1 MVVGSI
7 ELSEPAS
14 QSVGRKAMY
23 LQMLTRRSGATKVAT
38 SIATRTEIDM
48 QSEIKRWGNSAAVR
62 LSSKILAQARLSVSS
77 PIRIE
82 VEEGKIVIEAVETAS
97 RKVNLPFS
105 EADLLKGLDARGA
118 HADELAQ
125 PSATELGG

>member
-1 MVVGSI
+1 
-7 ELSEPAS
+7 
-14 QSVGRKAMY
+14 
-23 LQMLTRRSGATKVAT
+23 
-38 SIATRTEIDM
+38 M

-77 PIRIE
+77 LISIE
-82 VEEGKIVIEAVETAS
+82 VEEGRIVIEAVEKAS

-105 EADLLKGLDARGA
+105 EADLLKGLDACGA